1 MRRFSNPPP
10 HVYASRQFD
19 RAAKAREDAAWL
31 EQQRRAPS
39 TRVLLMSGL
48 KVMVLDEADPP
59 CALWLTVGDLADLGE
74 AVPDEA
80 LFLGQE
86 RGVSTFAV
94 DLGNRVLPDGNR
106 ALPGG
111 GRVLPG
117 ARYVELRSVG
127 ALLPAA
133 EAGLLA
139 YSRGLIFWH
148 QRHRFCGACGA
159 ETRSEQGGHVRKCGQ
174 CGTHHFPRSDPAVI
188 ILVAHGHGPDERC
201 LLGRSPRFIPG
212 MYSTLAG
219 FVEPGESLEE
229 TVSRELYEE
238 AGIEVTDITYRSS
251 QPWPFPSSLM
261 LGFHARAKNDHLVI
275 DREELEDARWFTRD
289 ELLDPIR
296 RPVKL
301 PSGDSIARH
310 LIEEWLIG

>member
-1 MRRFSNPPP
+1 MIRCNKNKEFALRRFSNPPP
-10 HVYASRQFD
+10 HVYAGQRFD
-19 RAAKAREDAAWL
+19 RTAKGRNDEIWL
-31 EQQRRAPS
+31 NEQRRHPA
-39 TRVLLMSGL
+39 TRVLLISGL
-48 KVMVLDEADPP
+48 KVMVLDGADPP
-59 CALWLTVGDLADLGE
+59 AAFCLTVGDLGRPLGE
-74 AVPDEA
+74 EA
-80 LFLGQE
+80 LFLGMDQ
-86 RGVSTFAV
+86 GVSTFAI
-94 DLGNRVLPDGNR
+94 DLDGR
-106 ALPGG
+106 
-111 GRVLPG
+111 RFPG

-127 ALLPAA
+127 GLLPQR

-139 YSRGLIFWH
+139 YARGLVFWH

-159 ETRSEQGGHVRKCGQ
+159 ETCLGQGGHIRKCNN
-174 CGTHHFPRSDPAVI
+174 CGTQHFPRSDPAVI
-188 ILVAHGHGPDERC
+188 VLVTHGDPGRGERC

-229 TVSRELYEE
+229 TVAREIYEE

-261 LGFHARAKNDHLVI
+261 LGFSARALSDQLQI
-275 DREELEDARWFTRD
+275 DREELEDAAWFTRA

-301 PSGDSIARH
+301 PNRDSIARH
-310 LIEEWLIG
+310 LIESWLMED

>member
-1 MRRFSNPPP
+1 MRRLSNPPP
-10 HVYASRQFD
+10 HVYAGRAFD
-19 RAAKAREDAAWL
+19 RAAKQRTDDTWL
-31 EQQRRAPS
+31 ERQRRAPE
-39 TRVLLMSGL
+39 TRVLLMSDL
-48 KVMVLDEADPP
+48 KVMVLDDADPP
-59 CALWLTVGDLADLGE
+59 CALWLTVGDLDE
-74 AVPDEA
+74 AVPDDA
-80 LFLGQE
+80 LFLGQQ
-86 RGVSTFAV
+86 RGVSAFAIDFGSAV
-94 DLGNRVLPDGNR
+94 DIKYAPRPAGQAR
-106 ALPGG
+106 
-111 GRVLPG
+111 PG
-117 ARYVELRSVG
+117 ARFVELRSVG
-127 ALLPAA
+127 GLLPAE

-148 QRHRFCGACGA
+148 QRHRFCGACGS
-159 ETRSEQGGHVRKCGQ
+159 ETRSEQGGHVRKCSQ

-188 ILVAHGHGPDERC
+188 VLVTHGDGADERC

-229 TVSRELYEE
+229 TVAREIYEE
-238 AGIEVTDITYRSS
+238 AGVELTDITYSSS

-261 LGFHARAKNDHLVI
+261 LGFQARAKSDHIMV

-289 ELLDPIR
+289 ELLDPAR

-310 LIEEWLIG
+310 LIEEWLMSQQG

>member
-1 MRRFSNPPP
+1 MRRLSNPPP
-10 HVYASRQFD
+10 HIYAGRAFD

-31 EQQRRAPS
+31 EQERRRPA

-59 CALWLTVGDLADLGE
+59 CALWLTVGDLGQ
-74 AVPDEA
+74 AVPEEA
-80 LFLGQE
+80 LFLGRE
-86 RGVSTFAV
+86 RGVSAFAV
-94 DLGNRVLPDGNR
+94 DFGDQVR
-106 ALPGG
+106 
-111 GRVLPG
+111 PG
-117 ARYVELRSVG
+117 ARFVELRSVG
-127 ALLPAA
+127 ALMPAA

-159 ETRSEQGGHVRKCGQ
+159 ETRSEHGGHVRKCGR

-188 ILVAHGHGPDERC
+188 VLVTHGEGQDERC

-229 TVSRELYEE
+229 TVARELYEE
-238 AGIEVTDITYRSS
+238 AGIEVTDIAYRSS

-261 LGFHARAKNDHLVI
+261 LGFHARAKNDLLVI

-289 ELLDPIR
+289 ELLDPAR

-310 LIEEWLIG
+310 LIEEWLVGGSAG

>member
-1 MRRFSNPPP
+1 MRRLSNPPP
-10 HVYASRQFD
+10 HIYASRQFD

-31 EQQRRAPS
+31 EQQRGAPA

-59 CALWLTVGDLADLGE
+59 CALWLTVGDLGE
-74 AVPDEA
+74 AVPDDA

-94 DLGNRVLPDGNR
+94 DLGGQALPDGGQAR
-106 ALPGG
+106 P
-111 GRVLPG
+111 R

-127 ALLPAA
+127 ALMPAA

-159 ETRSEQGGHVRKCGQ
+159 ETRSEQGGHVRKCGR
-174 CGTHHFPRSDPAVI
+174 CGAHHFPRSDPAVI
-188 ILVAHGHGPDERC
+188 VLVTHGAGRDERC

-229 TVSRELYEE
+229 TVARELYEE
-238 AGIEVTDITYRSS
+238 AGIEVTDIAYRSS

-261 LGFHARAKNDHLVI
+261 LGFHARALSDHIVV
-275 DREELEDARWFTRD
+275 DREELEDARWFARD
-289 ELLDPIR
+289 ELLDPAR

-310 LIEEWLIG
+310 LIEEWLMGR

>member
-1 MRRFSNPPP
+1 MRRLSNPPP

-31 EQQRRAPS
+31 KQQRSMPA

-59 CALWLTVGDLADLGE
+59 CAFWLTVADLGE
-74 AVPDEA
+74 ALPDEA

-86 RGVSTFAV
+86 RGVSAFAV
-94 DLGNRVLPDGNR
+94 DLGNR

-111 GRVLPG
+111 G
-117 ARYVELRSVG
+117 RYVELRSVG
-127 ALLPAA
+127 ALMPAA

-159 ETRSEQGGHVRKCGQ
+159 ETRSGQGGHVRKCGQ

-188 ILVAHGHGPDERC
+188 VLVTHPGRGERDERC
-201 LLGRSPRFIPG
+201 LLGRSPRFLPG

-229 TVSRELYEE
+229 TVARELYEE

-261 LGFHARAKNDHLVI
+261 LGFHARARNDHLVI
-275 DREELEDARWFTRD
+275 DRQELEDARWFSRD

-310 LIEEWLIG
+310 LIEEWLVGGVSGG

>member
-1 MRRFSNPPP
+1 MRRLSNPPP
-10 HVYASRQFD
+10 HIYASRQFD
-19 RAAKAREDAAWL
+19 RAAKAREDVAWL
-31 EQQRRAPS
+31 EQQRGAPA

-59 CALWLTVGDLADLGE
+59 CALWLTVGDLGGLGE
-74 AVPDEA
+74 ALPDEA

-86 RGVSTFAV
+86 RGVSAFAV
-94 DLGNRVLPDGNR
+94 DLGNRPP
-106 ALPGG
+106 PGG
-111 GRVLPG
+111 GRF
-117 ARYVELRSVG
+117 VELRSVG
-127 ALLPAA
+127 GLMPAA

-188 ILVAHGHGPDERC
+188 VLVTHPGRGERDERC

-229 TVSRELYEE
+229 TVARELYEE

-261 LGFHARAKNDHLVI
+261 LGFHARALSDHIVV
-275 DREELEDARWFTRD
+275 DREELEDARWFTRQ
-289 ELLDPIR
+289 ELLDPVR

-310 LIEEWLIG
+310 LIEEWLLGR